1 MYDVGRQFEMNRIN
15 GYIESKIVS
24 FLLNLHITPRPIY
37 FCRHGE
43 SQYNVEDRIGGDPGL
58 TQKGITFAKKLA
70 EFFENELQQ
79 EEDDEGQKP
88 DVKIFTST
96 LRRSIDTSE
105 FLDLGTEPISVKLL
119 DELNAGNCDGMT
131 YQEIAEKFPVEV
143 KERTNDKLTYRY
155 PRGESYLDL
164 IHRIEPI
171 IFEIERSKVPV
182 LVVRNH
188 SNHISL

>member
-43 SQYNVEDRIGGDPGL
+43 SQFNVEDRIGGDPGL
-58 TQKGITFAKKLA
+58 TQKGITFAKKLS
-70 EFFENELQQ
+70 EFFDNEFRQQ
-79 EEDDEGQKP
+79 EEEEGQKP

-182 LVVRNH
+182 IVVRNH
-188 SNHISL
+188 SNHIRL